1 MREFTARAP
10 SLPEQVANSTE
21 SMLRE
26 QEETVSHSR
35 FFFYLCLWEMQLRR
49 AMLIESDSLKEGA
62 RCCRERGRY
71 QMGGIR
77 KNKNKTVKT
86 VTLRYGTSSQL

>member
-1 MREFTARAP
+1 MREFTETRAP

-77 KNKNKTVKT
+77 KNKNKTVED
-86 VTLRYGTSSQL
+86 SDS